1 MTAPTV
7 SKVLIMAGGTGGHV
21 FPALTIA
28 RELLARGVQV
38 EWLGTRQGIEARV
51 IGATDIPLHFIT
63 VSGLRG
69 KTLWRKLM
77 APLTVAAAVCQA
89 LLRIH
94 RIKPCC
100 VLGLGGFASGPGG
113 VAAWLLRKPL
123 LIHEQNAIAGLTN
136 TLLYPLARVA
146 MEGFPGAFARK
157 VALQPVLRHLVNG
170 RKSEQVGNPVR
181 QNLQHM
187 GPVHEVPEGGRLH
200 LLVLGGS
207 LGAVAINESVPRM
220 LNMLG
225 PKMQPEVL
233 HQCGE
238 RHIDGT
244 LAAYRE
250 AGIPLDVHV
259 RVQPFI
265 DDMEQA
271 YRWADLVLCRAGA
284 STIAELCM
292 LGLPA
297 ILVPYPYA
305 VDDHQR
311 SNAEVMVKT
320 GAALLIPQSEL
331 SVAGLSELV
340 GALHADRAR
349 LRTMGSA
356 ALTLAR
362 PQAAAHAAD
371 FCLEYCRA

>member
-1 MTAPTV
+1 MTTV
-7 SKVLIMAGGTGGHV
+7 AKVLIMAGGTGGHV

-28 RELLARGVQV
+28 RELLARGVRV

-63 VSGLRG
+63 MSGLRG
-69 KTLWRKLM
+69 KTLGRKLL
-77 APLTVAAAVCQA
+77 APFIAAAAVCQA
-89 LLRIH
+89 VLRIR

-113 VAAWLLRKPL
+113 VAAWLLGKPL

-136 TLLYPLARVA
+136 TLLYPLARVV
-146 MEGFPGAFARK
+146 MEGFAGAFARK

-170 RKSEQVGNPVR
+170 RKNEQVGNPVR
-181 QNLQHM
+181 QNLRHVER
-187 GPVHEVPEGGRLH
+187 GHDVPESGRLH

-207 LGAVAINESVPRM
+207 LGAVAINETVPRM
-220 LNMLG
+220 LDMLG
-225 PKMQPEVL
+225 PAAQPEVL

-238 RHIDGT
+238 RHLDTT

-250 AGIPLDVHV
+250 AGIGLDAHT

-265 DDMEQA
+265 EDMEQA
-271 YRWADLVLCRAGA
+271 YLWADLVLCRAGA
-284 STIAELCM
+284 STVAELCM
-292 LGLPA
+292 MGLPA
-297 ILVPYPYA
+297 VLVPYPHA

-311 SNAEVMVKT
+311 GNAEVMVKA
-320 GAALLIPQSEL
+320 GAAVLIPQSEL
-331 SVAGLSELV
+331 SVAALSELV

-362 PQAAAHAAD
+362 PQAAEHAAD
-371 FCLEYCRA
+371 LCLEYCRG